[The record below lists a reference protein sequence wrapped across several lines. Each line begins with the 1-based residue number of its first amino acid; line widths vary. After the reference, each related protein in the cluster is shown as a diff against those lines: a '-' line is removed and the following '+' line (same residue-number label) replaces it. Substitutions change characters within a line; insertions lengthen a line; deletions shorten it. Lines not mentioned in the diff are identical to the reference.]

1 MSLMPTDEDKAFE
14 HGVEEGYK
22 SGKAKGQERVNR
34 IVAKLRKVAD
44 QCEAGGHK
52 SRARMFRSLAKEFEG
67 KHYL

>member
-14 HGVEEGYK
+14 KGFASGAKTGQTRVEK
-22 SGKAKGQERVNR
+22 
-34 IVAKLRKVAD
+34 IVAKLRRVAD

-67 KHYL
+67 KRYE